1 MNEELSE
8 NGKPIT
14 YAIRRKSDGALLFD
28 ADGDG
33 RDVAWEYDPD
43 SATWHVS
50 REQALHIAALNG
62 LNSIDDAGKSDGLY
76 EIISREEEWE
86 EDIEDDAGPGVI
98 PW

>member
-28 ADGDG
+28 VDGNG
-33 RDVAWEYDPD
+33 RESVWEYDSE

-50 REQALHIAALNG
+50 REQALRTATVNG
-62 LNSIDDAGKSDGLY
+62 LNSIDDEDKTDGLY

-86 EDIEDDAGPGVI
+86 EDIEDDADPGVL